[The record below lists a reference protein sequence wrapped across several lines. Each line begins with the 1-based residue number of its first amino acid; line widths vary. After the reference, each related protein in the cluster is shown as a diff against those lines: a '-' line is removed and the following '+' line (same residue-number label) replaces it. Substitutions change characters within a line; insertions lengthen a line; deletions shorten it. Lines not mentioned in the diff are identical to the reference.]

1 MRFAHEGGT
10 VTSRARP
17 LPDCPHGGMC
27 RITERTMNR
36 SSDSGGLNRGGPSDQ
51 ASIRPDAQDEGRQGS
66 QSGRPQR
73 QAAEQPTADEPS
85 RGGRAQGVAAS
96 DAPEDTRGVSETE
109 REAGTPDP
117 RATTDWTQ
125 GEK

>member
-1 MRFAHEGGT
+1 MVAALAA
-10 VTSRARP
+10 S
-17 LPDCPHGGMC
+17 
-27 RITERTMNR
+27 TEPTMNR
-36 SSDSGGLNRGGPSDQ
+36 SSDSGGLNQGGPSDQ
-51 ASIRPDAQDEGRQGS
+51 ASNKPDAQDSGRQGS

-73 QAAEQPTADEPS
+73 QEAEQPS
-85 RGGRAQGVAAS
+85 RKQPLDRDKPAAHS